1 MQTSA
6 RAYSSTEG
14 WHSCRVNF
22 LSCMALNLSWFF
34 WTVRAWCRQVYYQ
47 GNKSSASVMDPRPVN
62 QKCLLMTWTEN
73 PKVNPI
79 IFQTLRWKINAAS
92 QRKNFRTNFKCE
104 QTLTVFCMSVWV
116 NRVCALRWIGPGYIF
131 ASPNCWNGLQHR
143 QKKEAVNRMWVE
155 MSYLSLFPLKMV
167 ASSNWCSYWATAFI

>member
-22 LSCMALNLSWFF
+22 LSCMALTLSCFF
-34 WTVRAWCRQVYYQ
+34 WTVRVWCRQVYYQ
-47 GNKSSASVMDPRPVN
+47 GNKSSARVMDPRPVN

-73 PKVNPI
+73 PKINPI
-79 IFQTLRWKINAAS
+79 IFQTLRWRINAALP
-92 QRKNFRTNFKCE
+92 RKTFRSNFKCE

-116 NRVCALRWIGPGYIF
+116 KRMCPAVDWTRVYFCLTKLLEWTPAPPEERSSKQSGWKCHICHF
-131 ASPNCWNGLQHR
+131 
-143 QKKEAVNRMWVE
+143 
-155 MSYLSLFPLKMV
+155 SL
-167 ASSNWCSYWATAFI
+167 